1 MIAKSRQARRA
12 GERQSRHRDSSVVD
26 VQSQIW
32 GSTDSPAWTP
42 KSKTESLGVV
52 AIVGTNK
59 TTRHSTSQNKTEKTF
74 VRLSA

>member
-52 AIVGTNK
+52 QGTLSTLGVVAIKVFLGRDRRN
-59 TTRHSTSQNKTEKTF
+59 
-74 VRLSA
+74 

>member
-32 GSTDSPAWTP
+32 GSTDSPAWMP
-42 KSKTESLGVV
+42 KSKTESLGVNV
-52 AIVGTNK
+52 IEIEGLLFPGFGLNL
-59 TTRHSTSQNKTEKTF
+59 NY
-74 VRLSA
+74 